1 MVFLLRLAIA
11 FRMIRSVL
19 VIRALIISV
28 FGFINLNK
36 PSNNGTVYISNVLES
51 VTVVKDEWGIPH
63 IEAENQHDAIFT
75 YGYTIAKGRL
85 FQMDLQRRL
94 ARGQLAEILGK
105 DLVKIDKML
114 RTYMLAHH
122 AKKYIS
128 DSTKISP
135 DALKYVDA
143 FIEGINYFIK
153 TTHNIFQKTLLHL
166 VNHLQ
171 SFFIVRKIYIIKLY
185 IAFKF
190 SKI

>member
-1 MVFLLRLAIA
+1 MEIAVVLFTVFA
-11 FRMIRSVL
+11 V
-19 VIRALIISV
+19 LIISV

-75 YGYTIAKGRL
+75 YGYTIAKDRL

-153 TTHNIFQKTLLHL
+153 T
-166 VNHLQ
+166 V
-171 SFFIVRKIYIIKLY
+171 
-185 IAFKF
+185 A
-190 SKI
+190 